1 MEHGFDVSHDHN
13 WFPPK
18 SGHHS
23 NQRAGKI
30 RALQKWTINRPAQ
43 QSSNGIWSII
53 HTTHDFQWF
62 QCFRNIGSYKQ
73 LYSCI
78 NLGLMF
84 VLHGAYSGS
93 KAAPFVSRTKLWL
106 GSVYSSI
113 HGYWLRI
120 LYVAKHRICHDFLL
134 PFNEVNNVCELGSP
148 VVSFLQLTGTVS
160 PFISKFVGKFFNDAQ
175 HVGRHI
181 HIPKILHILHG
192 IAAGSEE
199 EAVVLQDLYVF
210 CFNWRP

>member
-106 GSVYSSI
+106 G
-113 HGYWLRI
+113 
-120 LYVAKHRICHDFLL
+120 
-134 PFNEVNNVCELGSP
+134 EV
-148 VVSFLQLTGTVS
+148 F
-160 PFISKFVGKFFNDAQ
+160 
-175 HVGRHI
+175 
-181 HIPKILHILHG
+181 
-192 IAAGSEE
+192 
-199 EAVVLQDLYVF
+199 
-210 CFNWRP
+210 